1 MRRREFVRTT
11 LTALPALAFAGPALA
26 RAGTARAFV
35 VKAGASRFGV
45 PTPFRG
51 VSPNDLKLSSKDT
64 DGVVS
69 TFDFLGLDRR
79 GPSLHVHPGQDEAFY
94 VVSGDYVFQSGEEKQ
109 RLVGGDVIFLPRGI
123 KHSWVQMS
131 ERGQMFYFLQPAGQ
145 MEEYFLK
152 TTQLGENPDPAALAK
167 VRAES
172 GITNL
177 GPGLKA
183 TDPHVLSETLSHG
196 FLVRA
201 GRGRFDEAARA
212 GRGSMH
218 YVKVSASDTGSA
230 LTVFEVEGRQ
240 TFAQPLHV
248 HAGQDEIAYVIGG
261 RHRVRCGDETFTL
274 EAGDMVFLPR
284 AVPHAWAQVSEDG
297 KLLSYFT
304 PSGRIEDF
312 FRALGE
318 RPPRPGA
325 DTAAL
330 YASHGLTLLGP
341 PPAA

>member
-1 MRRREFVRTT
+1 
-11 LTALPALAFAGPALA
+11 
-26 RAGTARAFV
+26 
-35 VKAGASRFGV
+35 
-45 PTPFRG
+45 
-51 VSPNDLKLSSKDT
+51 
-64 DGVVS
+64 
-69 TFDFLGLDRR
+69 
-79 GPSLHVHPGQDEAFY
+79 
-94 VVSGDYVFQSGEEKQ
+94 
-109 RLVGGDVIFLPRGI
+109 
-123 KHSWVQMS
+123 
-131 ERGQMFYFLQPAGQ
+131 MFYFLQPAGQ

-201 GRGRFDEAARA
+201 GRGRFAEAARA
-212 GRGSMH
+212 GREGTH
-218 YVKVSASDTGSA
+218 HVKLSASDTGSA

-240 TFAQPLHV
+240 TSAQPLHV
-248 HAGQDEIAYVIGG
+248 HAGQDEVAYVISG
-261 RHRVRCGDETFTL
+261 RHRVRCGDDTFSL

-297 KLLSYFT
+297 ELLSYFT

-325 DTAAL
+325 DAAAL

>member
-11 LTALPALAFAGPALA
+11 LTALPALAFAGPILA
-26 RAGTARAFV
+26 RAATAHAFV

-69 TFDFLGLDRR
+69 TFDFIGLDRR

-109 RLVGGDVIFLPRGI
+109 RLTGGDVIFLPRGI

-177 GPGLKA
+177 GPGLQA
-183 TDPHVLSETLSHG
+183 TDPHAFSETLSHG
-196 FLVRA
+196 FLVRT
-201 GRGRFDEAARA
+201 GRGRFAEAARLDD
-212 GRGSMH
+212 GSLH
-218 YVKVSASDTGSA
+218 PVKVSAGDTGGA
-230 LTVFEVEGRQ
+230 LTVFEAEGRQ
-240 TFAQPLHV
+240 PSAQPLHV
-248 HAGQDEIAYVIGG
+248 HAGQDEVAYVINGG
-261 RHRVRCGDETFTL
+261 YRVRCGDETFTL
-274 EAGDMVFLPR
+274 AAGDMIFLPR
-284 AVPHAWAQVSEDG
+284 AVPHACAQVSDRG
-297 KLLSYFT
+297 RVLSYFT

-318 RPPRPGA
+318 HPPRAGA
-325 DTAAL
+325 EAAAL
-330 YASHGLTLLGP
+330 YANHGLTLVGP